1 MISGKELQEL
11 VDFHTEESSVLSLYL
26 NVDPTQHIKDEYRLT
41 LKSMLKEVADAASAK
56 DLAEVE
62 KYFDFQYDWQG
73 KGVVIFSCLE
83 EDFWRA
89 YPLAVPVENHIF
101 VAESPYIKPLTD
113 VLDEYERYGVV
124 LVDRE
129 GARLFLFNQG
139 ELEETYGALGEEVKR
154 IKRGGGST
162 AGRLGGLTART
173 SQREEGIAQRNLR
186 EAAELAA
193 KFCGGGRCSRIVL
206 GGTGETLTQF
216 QGMLPRELQE
226 QVVGSIPLDMA
237 APETEVLD
245 RSLEVIQEV
254 DRRRKEELV
263 EQLITAATSK
273 GGHGALGMDDTL
285 AAVQE
290 GRAHIL
296 VVAEGYLAAG
306 YGCQNCGY
314 VAAHELKACPFC
326 GGEMAPIEDAVNTI
340 VRKAIEL
347 GMEVEVVK
355 GSVALEE
362 AGSIGAVLRY

>member
-1 MISGKELQEL
+1 MISEKELQEL
-11 VDFHTEESSVLSLYL
+11 VDFRTEESSVLSLYL
-26 NVDPTQHIKDEYRLT
+26 NVDPTQHTKDEYRLT
-41 LKSMLKEVADAASAK
+41 LKSMLKGVANEASAK

-89 YPLAVPVENHIF
+89 YPLAVPVENHVF
-101 VAESPYIKPLTD
+101 VADSPYIKPLTD
-113 VLDEYERYGVV
+113 VLDEYGRYGVI

-129 GARLFLFNQG
+129 GARFLLFHQG
-139 ELEETYGALGEEVKR
+139 ELEETDGTLGEEVKR
-154 IKRGGGST
+154 TKRGGGSA

-173 SQREEGIAQRNLR
+173 SRHEEKIAQRNLK
-186 EAAELAA
+186 EAAELAVR
-193 KFCGGGRCSRIVL
+193 FCGGGRCGRIVL
-206 GGTGETLTQF
+206 GGTDETLTQF
-216 QGMLPRELQE
+216 QGMLPKELQE

-237 APETEVLD
+237 ASETEVLN

-254 DRRRKEELV
+254 DRRREEELV

-273 GGHGALGMDDTL
+273 GGHGALGLDDTL

-296 VVAEGYLAAG
+296 VVAEGYTATG

-314 VAAHELKACPFC
+314 VAAHESKKCPFC
-326 GGEMAPIEDAVNTI
+326 GGDMAPIEDTVNTI
-340 VRKAIEL
+340 VRKAIES

-355 GSVALEE
+355 GCVALEK
-362 AGSIGAVLRY
+362 AGSIGAILRY

>member
-1 MISGKELQEL
+1 MISEKELQEL
-11 VDFHTEESSVLSLYL
+11 VDFRTEESSVLSLYL
-26 NVDPTQHIKDEYRLT
+26 DVDPTQHTKDEYRLT
-41 LKSMLKEVADAASAK
+41 LKSMLKGVANEASTK

-89 YPLAVPVENHIF
+89 YPLAVPVENHVF
-101 VAESPYIKPLTD
+101 VADSPYIKPLTD
-113 VLDEYERYGVV
+113 VLDEYGRYAAI

-139 ELEETYGALGEEVKR
+139 ELEETDSTLGEEVKR
-154 IKRGGGST
+154 TKHGGGSA

-173 SQREEGIAQRNLR
+173 SRHEEEIAQRNLK
-186 EAAELAA
+186 EAAELTA
-193 KFCGGGRCSRIVL
+193 KFCGGGGCSRIVL
-206 GGTGETLTQF
+206 GGTDETLTQF
-216 QGMLPRELQE
+216 QGMLPKELQE

-237 APETEVLD
+237 ASETEVLD

-254 DRRRKEELV
+254 ERRREKEMV
-263 EQLITAATSK
+263 EQLITAAASK

-296 VVAEGYLAAG
+296 VVAEGYAAMG

-314 VAAHELKACPFC
+314 VAAHELKKCPFC

-355 GSVALEE
+355 GSEALEK
-362 AGSIGAVLRY
+362 AGNIGAILRY

>member
-1 MISGKELQEL
+1 MISVKELQEL
-11 VDFHTEESSVLSLYL
+11 VDFRAEEGSVLSLYL
-26 NVDPTQHIKDEYRLT
+26 NVDPTQHTKDEYRLT
-41 LKSMLKEVADAASAK
+41 LKSMLKGVANEASAK

-89 YPLAVPVENHIF
+89 YPLAVPVENHVF
-101 VAESPYIKPLTD
+101 VADSPYIKPLTD
-113 VLDEYERYGVV
+113 ILDEYGRYGVI

-129 GARLFLFNQG
+129 GARLFLFHQG
-139 ELEETYGALGEEVKR
+139 ELEETDGTLGEEVKR
-154 IKRGGGST
+154 TKRGGGSA
-162 AGRLGGLTART
+162 AGRLGGLTARV
-173 SQREEGIAQRNLR
+173 SRHEEEIAQRNLR

-193 KFCGGGRCSRIVL
+193 RFCEGGRCSRVIL
-206 GGTGETLTQF
+206 GGTDEILTQF
-216 QGMLPRELQE
+216 QGMLPKELQE

-237 APETEVLD
+237 ASETEVLD

-254 DRRRKEELV
+254 ERRREGELV

-273 GGHGALGMDDTL
+273 GGHGALGLDDTL

-296 VVAEGYLAAG
+296 VVAEGYAATG

-314 VAAHELKACPFC
+314 VAAHKLKECPFC
-326 GGEMAPIEDAVNTI
+326 GGKIAHIEDAVNTI
-340 VRKAIEL
+340 VRKAIES
-347 GMEVEVVK
+347 GIEVEVVK
-355 GSVALEE
+355 GCVALEK
-362 AGSIGAVLRY
+362 AGSIRAILRY